1 MHQNNSRS
9 NLPSFW
15 KGFIKTMI
23 PDDLTIYCDAI
34 DEWTDGYCVAGV
46 ILRGAEKPILDE
58 KVNSLK
64 REFWRDKWEKY
75 EIKATDIT
83 GRREGFRSPR
93 MKSFLEKLGSIIF
106 DEMRLRVLSLYA
118 KREELVNYNKMFIPT
133 QKRNDSN
140 MLAFFIFINQYNDFL
155 FKKEVK
161 GKIVFDE
168 GNDNF
173 KKLLKNMK
181 EQELVRVFDLCTCI
195 TMTIDEIKACLIDSR
210 KENALQIADL
220 FAYTTYV
227 SYAKSPNAL
236 SGKIFGKKWL
246 PLPIERLD
254 ECYVKPPHNLILTAR
269 IRNEV
274 SNED

>member
-1 MHQNNSRS
+1 
-9 NLPSFW
+9 
-15 KGFIKTMI
+15 
-23 PDDLTIYCDAI
+23 
-34 DEWTDGYCVAGV
+34 
-46 ILRGAEKPILDE
+46 
-58 KVNSLK
+58 
-64 REFWRDKWEKY
+64 
-75 EIKATDIT
+75 
-83 GRREGFRSPR
+83 
-93 MKSFLEKLGSIIF
+93 
-106 DEMRLRVLSLYA
+106 
-118 KREELVNYNKMFIPT
+118 
-133 QKRNDSN
+133 
-140 MLAFFIFINQYNDFL
+140 MLAYFIFINQYNDFL
-155 FKKEVK
+155 FKKGVK

-274 SNED
+274 SNVD